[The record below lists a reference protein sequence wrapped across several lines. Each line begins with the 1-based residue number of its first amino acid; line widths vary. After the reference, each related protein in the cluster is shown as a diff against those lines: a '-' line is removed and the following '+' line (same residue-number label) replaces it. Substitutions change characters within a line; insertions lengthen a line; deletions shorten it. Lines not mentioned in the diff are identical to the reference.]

1 MSEYFPKTKS
11 VGTNVKVEL
20 DLSNY
25 ATKVDLKNT
34 TGVDTSGFAKKK
46 TDLANLKSDVDKLD
60 TDKLKKVPSN
70 LSNLKSNF
78 DIEKLETTPVDLG
91 EVSDEVKNDVVKKTE
106 YDELIKRLML
116 FRLMM
121 LVIWS
126 KLTITQ
132 KLMK

>member
-1 MSEYFPKTKS
+1 MQQVLIHQVLP
-11 VGTNVKVEL
+11 
-20 DLSNY
+20 
-25 ATKVDLKNT
+25 
-34 TGVDTSGFAKKK
+34 KK

-70 LSNLKSNF
+70 LSNLKSKF

>member
-1 MSEYFPKTKS
+1 MLIHQVLP
-11 VGTNVKVEL
+11 
-20 DLSNY
+20 
-25 ATKVDLKNT
+25 
-34 TGVDTSGFAKKK
+34 KKK

-70 LSNLKSNF
+70 LSNLKSKF

-91 EVSDEVKNDVVKKTE
+91 EVSDEVKNDVKKTE

-132 KLMK
+132 KVMK